1 MPNHVTNFVK
11 APVHILLALLNNKGQ
26 PDFNQVIP
34 CTLPYPDTPSS
45 TNSFVVRQT
54 FNELKTLTEEQRRNR
69 FKELAKGKSPYWDY
83 TDGAKLSTPWE
94 ILFEQAYQ
102 NMLVTGFPDWY
113 DWNVEHHGTKWGCYS
128 TMVNL
133 DEKDPFI
140 VFQTA
145 WVAPHPVY
153 LELSKKFPGEMISVA
168 FADESIGDNF
178 GILGYIEGGYT
189 RLEPHI
195 FVNQKLKGI
204 KTVFDFC
211 VALVRLNHHFLN
223 RISTDYLS
231 HLEELSLLDEK
242 KGAYFI
248 EAWEETF
255 HHGGESG
262 NWFGGLEELHKTPL
276 SSKVYKFS

>member
-1 MPNHVTNFVK
+1 MPNHITNFVK
-11 APVHILLALLNNKGQ
+11 APVHILLALLNNNGT

-34 CTLPYPDTPSS
+34 CTLPYPDCVSGS
-45 TNSFVVRQT
+45 NSLIMRKEFE
-54 FNELKTLTEEQRRNR
+54 NLKHLTKDQRLEK
-69 FKELAKGKSPYWDY
+69 FKEMTEGQKPFFNTVNGVTKLLEL
-83 TDGAKLSTPWE
+83 TDLY
-94 ILFEQAYQ
+94 EQSFQ

-113 DWNVEHHGTKWGCYS
+113 DWNIEHWGSKWGPYS

-133 DEKDPFI
+133 DESDPFI

-145 WVAPHPVY
+145 WTSPHNVF

-168 FADESIGDNF
+168 YADEDIGNNF
-178 GILGYIEGGYT
+178 AILGYIEGGFT

-195 FVNQKLKGI
+195 FVSQKLKGI

-223 RISTDYLS
+223 RVSTESSS
-231 HLEELSLLDEK
+231 HLEERFLLDEK

-248 EAWEETF
+248 EAWEEKF
-255 HHGGESG
+255 HHSDGSDR
-262 NWFGGLEELHKTPL
+262 WFNNLEELHKTPL
-276 SSKVYKFS
+276 TSKVYKI